1 MKIPKMRWIIAGM
14 LFLAT
19 AVNYADRL
27 ALSLIVVAK
36 DFHAEVAM
44 DDVGYSWVV
53 AAFFLA
59 YAIMYAGSGYIVDR
73 LGTKRGF
80 SCFIALWSVAAIL
93 HAAAWNTW
101 TFGLCRFLLGL
112 GEPGNWPAAAKA
124 ISEWFSARQRA
135 LGVGIFNAGSSIGSA
150 MAPPVVW
157 WLTSNFGWRAA
168 FIGIGAVGFAWLL
181 MWLILYDPPHR
192 NRFLGS
198 DEYLAFRDDV
208 LPPDQTQAAPAEKV
222 AWSRVVRTKECVALS
237 IARALTD
244 PVIYYVIFWL
254 PRYLEKERHFDL
266 AMVGKYSWVPF
277 VFGGIGYVVGG
288 WLSGWLIGRGWPMV
302 RARKRAMLVGAL
314 CLPVAI
320 AAPHV
325 PSAALA
331 IAATC
336 FLTLGHGFW
345 VGNLQ
350 TLPTDLFPGYEVG
363 TVSGFSGMGGALVGM
378 VASLG
383 TGYVVSR
390 FSYSPVFLVAGLM
403 HPTAMVIIALMLPG
417 DAREAQPATGFVREA
432 AVNRR
437 P

>member
-1 MKIPKMRWIIAGM
+1 MKIPGMRWVIAGM

-27 ALSLIVVAK
+27 ALALVSVAK
-36 DFHAEVAM
+36 DFHAEVVM
-44 DDVGYSWVV
+44 DDVGYSWVG

-80 SCFIALWSVAAIL
+80 AFFIGFWSLAAML
-93 HAAAWNTW
+93 HAFAWNAV
-101 TFGLCRFLLGL
+101 TFGVCRFLLGL

-124 ISEWFSARQRA
+124 VSEWFPAKRRA

-150 MAPPVVW
+150 AAPPAVAL
-157 WLTSNFGWRAA
+157 LTMHFGWRAA
-168 FIGIGAVGFAWLL
+168 FIGVGAAGLAWLAL
-181 MWLILYDPPHR
+181 WLLLYDPPHR
-192 NRFLGS
+192 NRFLRRE
-198 DEYLAFRDDV
+198 EYLALKDEV

-222 AWSRVVRTKECVALS
+222 DWGRVVRTRACIAVS

-244 PVIYYVIFWL
+244 PVMYFVIFWL

-277 VFGGIGYVVGG
+277 IFGGIGYLIGG
-288 WLSGWLIGRGWPMV
+288 WLSGWLMQRGWAILN
-302 RARKRAMLVGAL
+302 ARKMAMLIGAA
-314 CLPVAI
+314 CLPVVI
-320 AAPHV
+320 AATHV
-325 PSAALA
+325 PTAALA

-345 VGNLQ
+345 VANLQ

-363 TVSGFSGMGGALVGM
+363 TVSGFSGMGGSLVGM
-378 VASLG
+378 LASLG

-403 HPTAMVIIALMLPG
+403 HPTAMVIIHAMLPAG
-417 DAREAQPATGFVREA
+417 GRADRDALEVR
-432 AVNRR
+432 V
-437 P
+437 

>member
-1 MKIPKMRWIIAGM
+1 MRWVIAGM

-27 ALSLIVVAK
+27 ALSLVIVAP
-36 DFHAEVAM
+36 DFKAEVAM
-44 DDVGYSWVV
+44 NDVGYSRVV
-53 AAFFLA
+53 AVFLLA

-80 SCFIALWSVAAIL
+80 AFFIGLWSLAAML
-93 HAAAWNTW
+93 HAFAWNTIS
-101 TFGLCRFLLGL
+101 FGFCRFLLGL

-124 ISEWFSARQRA
+124 VSEWFSARQRA
-135 LGVGIFNAGSSIGSA
+135 FGVGMFNAGSSIGSA
-150 MAPPVVW
+150 MAPPAVW
-157 WLTSNFGWRAA
+157 WLTSHFGWRSA
-168 FIGIGAVGFAWLL
+168 FIGVGGVGLLWLAFWLL
-181 MWLILYDPPHR
+181 LYNPPHI
-192 NRFLGS
+192 NRFLRRE
-198 DEYLAFRDDV
+198 EYLTFRDDV

-222 AWSRVVRTKECVALS
+222 DWSRVVRTRACIAVS

-244 PVIYYVIFWL
+244 PVMYFVIFWL

-266 AMVGKYSWVPF
+266 AMVGRYSWVPF
-277 VFGGIGYVVGG
+277 IFGGLGYLLGG
-288 WLSGWLIGRGWPMV
+288 WLSGWLIGRGWDLLN
-302 RARKRAMLVGAL
+302 ARKLAMLIGAA

-325 PSAALA
+325 PGAALA
-331 IAATC
+331 IGATC

-345 VGNLQ
+345 VSNLQ

-363 TVSGFSGMGGALVGM
+363 TVSGFSGMGGSIVGM
-378 VASLG
+378 LANLG

-403 HPTAMVIIALMLPG
+403 HPTAMIIIHALLPSSTAKAVVE
-417 DAREAQPATGFVREA
+417 ARA
-432 AVNRR
+432 
-437 P
+437 

>member
-1 MKIPKMRWIIAGM
+1 MLECQPMKIPRMRWVIAGM

-27 ALSLIVVAK
+27 ALSLVIVAK
-36 DFHAEVAM
+36 DFQAEVVM
-44 DDVGYSWVV
+44 DDVGYSRVV

-80 SCFIALWSVAAIL
+80 AFFIGLWSAAAML
-93 HAAAWNTW
+93 HAFAWNAVS
-101 TFGLCRFLLGL
+101 FGVCRFLLGL

-124 ISEWFSARQRA
+124 VSEWFSAKHRA

-150 MAPPVVW
+150 MAPPAVW
-157 WLTSNFGWRAA
+157 WLTSHFGWRSA
-168 FIGIGAVGFAWLL
+168 FVGVGGVGLLWLVL
-181 MWLILYDPPHR
+181 WLVLYDPPHK
-192 NRFLGS
+192 NRFLRAK
-198 DEYLAFRDDV
+198 EYAAFKDDV
-208 LPPDQTQAAPAEKV
+208 LPPEQTQAAPPEKV
-222 AWSRVVRTKECVALS
+222 AWSRVVRTRACIAVS

-244 PVIYYVIFWL
+244 PVMYFVIFWL

-266 AMVGKYSWVPF
+266 AMVGRYSWVPF
-277 VFGGIGYVVGG
+277 VFGGIGYLIGG
-288 WLSGWLIGRGWPMV
+288 WLSGWLIGRGWQILD
-302 RARKRAMLVGAL
+302 ARKMAMLVGAI
-314 CLPVAI
+314 CLPVVI

-325 PSAALA
+325 STAALA

-345 VGNLQ
+345 VANLQ

-363 TVSGFSGMGGALVGM
+363 TVSGFSGMGGSLVGL
-378 VASLG
+378 VATLG
-383 TGYVVSR
+383 TGYVVTK

-403 HPTAMVIIALMLPG
+403 HPTAMAIIAVMLP
-417 DAREAQPATGFVREA
+417 REPRPA
-432 AVNRR
+432 AVY
-437 P
+437 